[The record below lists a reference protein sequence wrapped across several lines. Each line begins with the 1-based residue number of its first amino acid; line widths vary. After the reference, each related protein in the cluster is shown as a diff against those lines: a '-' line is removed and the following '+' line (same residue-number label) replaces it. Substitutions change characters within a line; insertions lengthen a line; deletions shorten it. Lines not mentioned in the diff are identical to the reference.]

1 VKVTAEHTD
10 GPHLAPSEQATP
22 AVLALPD
29 APDLQEELDAMISDL
44 KNLDLDLPDEVIR
57 TCTSLMARCTERHVQ
72 LTRVEGSNRHYRGF
86 RTQELVK
93 VMELIEFTY
102 RSASRL
108 IEIRRQDV
116 ELSR

>member
-1 VKVTAEHTD
+1 MKVLAGDD
-10 GPHLAPSEQATP
+10 GPHLAPSEQATR

-29 APDLQEELDAMISDL
+29 TPDLQEELDAMISDI
-44 KNLDLDLPDEVIR
+44 KEANLDLPDEVIR
-57 TCTSLMARCTERHVQ
+57 MCTSYMARCTELHVR
-72 LTRVEGSNRHYRGF
+72 LTRVEGSNRHFRGF
-86 RTQELVK
+86 RNLELVK

-108 IEIRRQDV
+108 IEMRRQDV

>member
-1 VKVTAEHTD
+1 MIADIK
-10 GPHLAPSEQATP
+10 
-22 AVLALPD
+22 
-29 APDLQEELDAMISDL
+29 DLS
-44 KNLDLDLPDEVIR
+44 LDLPDEVIR
-57 TCTSLMARCTERHVQ
+57 TCTALMARCTELHVQ
-72 LTRVEGSNRHYRGF
+72 LIRVEGTNRHYRGF
-86 RTQELVK
+86 RTQELTP